1 MLDKEQSRVEKQL
14 FQDDAEMVLIYDF
27 EVPEIQKCV
36 KIPLPGKAGALTTS
50 KDAKHVLSFG
60 NNMEAVL
67 AEKTFKS
74 FKAFSLSELMEFQQ
88 LVQYVAQFQ
97 PKERQEVTD
106 SVVEATNVIA
116 ANAIRTYG
124 AMRDADSLGPNGE
137 NFKAYTYL
145 QIMYMV
151 MFREAFEGALSDIM
165 WWDYAKK
172 FAIKARGSPGMG
184 PSRCPNV
191 SDSQPKVGASERC
204 LFCGKAGH
212 RASSN
217 IHKHEMAEGG
227 AGYSQE
233 NLSKALANIAK
244 DDRLTAEL
252 KKRWS
257 GRIKAFWA
265 KMQNGTEDVRSSS
278 H

>member
-14 FQDDAEMVLIYDF
+14 FHEEAEMVLIYEMD
-27 EVPEIQKCV
+27 VPQMQKCV

-88 LVQYVAQFQ
+88 LVQYVARYQ
-97 PKERQEVTD
+97 PAERQDVTD
-106 SVVEATNVIA
+106 SVVEAVNVIA
-116 ANAIRTYG
+116 ANSIQTYA
-124 AMRDADSLGPNGE
+124 AMRDADALGPHGQ

-145 QIMYMV
+145 QVMYMV
-151 MFREAFEGALSDIM
+151 MFREAFEGSLAEM
-165 WWDYAKK
+165 FFWDYAVK

-184 PSRCPNV
+184 PEKC
-191 SDSQPKVGASERC
+191 PKVGDSESTVSMSERC

-212 RASSN
+212 RASSS
-217 IHKHEMAEGG
+217 IHKHEIAEGG
-227 AGYSQE
+227 GGYSQE
-233 NLSKALANIAK
+233 NLKKALANIANDQK
-244 DDRLTAEL
+244 LTADL
-252 KKRWS
+252 KRRWS

-265 KMQNGTEDVRSSS
+265 KMQSGTEDVESSS
-278 H
+278 Y

>member
-1 MLDKEQSRVEKQL
+1 
-14 FQDDAEMVLIYDF
+14 MVLIYDF

-36 KIPLPGKAGALTTS
+36 KIPLPGRAGALTTS

-97 PKERQEVTD
+97 PKEKQEVTD

-145 QIMYMV
+145 QVMY
-151 MFREAFEGALSDIM
+151 G
-165 WWDYAKK
+165 
-172 FAIKARGSPGMG
+172 
-184 PSRCPNV
+184 
-191 SDSQPKVGASERC
+191 
-204 LFCGKAGH
+204 
-212 RASSN
+212 
-217 IHKHEMAEGG
+217 
-227 AGYSQE
+227 
-233 NLSKALANIAK
+233 
-244 DDRLTAEL
+244 
-252 KKRWS
+252 
-257 GRIKAFWA
+257 
-265 KMQNGTEDVRSSS
+265 DVQRSI
-278 H
+278 